1 MNTKRI
7 VALLALSG
15 SVLVTSSAFA
25 GDAVVGALFGGGLG
39 AIIGQSVGG
48 RDGAI
53 VGGALGAAVGASSA
67 HNRYYGETGY
77 YGGSDYYGGSGYY
90 GGYGGAPA
98 VVYAPAPRVIYSAP
112 SVVYRAPPRVVYGGP
127 VVVQGSRHG
136 GNYRHWDRYQ
146 RGDHRGDRYEGRYP
160 RHERGGYR

>member
-53 VGGALGAAVGASSA
+53 VGGAIGAAVGASSA

-77 YGGSDYYGGSGYY
+77 YGGADYYGGSGYY
-90 GGYGGAPA
+90 GSVYGGPPA
-98 VVYAPAPRVIYSAP
+98 VVYAPAPRVVYSAP
-112 SVVYRAPPRVVYGGP
+112 PVVYRAAPRVVYGGP
-127 VVVQGSRHG
+127 VVVQGRHG
-136 GNYRHWDRYQ
+136 GNYRHWNKH
-146 RGDHRGDRYEGRYP
+146 HRGDRYEGRYEGRYP